1 MRASAKQI
9 EMALPPVEMVER
21 DVAAWIRHMQGGA
34 IRKGGAVSE
43 RAGGRARGGGRQ
55 RVSARCFA

>member
-9 EMALPPVEMVER
+9 EMALPPVEVVER

-34 IRKGGAVSE
+34 KAEPGE
-43 RAGGRARGGGRQ
+43 
-55 RVSARCFA
+55 